1 VSDTGGFD
9 DWRRPRGAR
18 PDDSADDTAEGA
30 VNDAT
35 GAQAPE
41 PAAPP
46 VAPPPSFS
54 AQPPLSAAP
63 PPVFQPA
70 APPPP
75 VTPSLSTTPPPPVT
89 PALST
94 APPPAFPPAAPTPAF
109 PVAPPAGPA
118 LNTAPPPADPP
129 RSQAAPPP
137 VVPPAPDQAPPPAF
151 LPAATPAFPLAP
163 PAPNLAPPPL
173 VAPTAPAAAPAPPV
187 GNPLSTT
194 PPPAAPT
201 TASLTPTPAPSWEQ
215 PTQAYSFEDLRA
227 PEPAAPA
234 PSWEQPTQAYDFR
247 QASLDPALA
256 GPTEVLGAQEIGL
269 PTLRD
274 EGLRPPTGE
283 NSAIDSLFGENQFQ
297 EYEAGALPAE
307 GFSALASTRPRLE
320 REPLSKTQRTLL
332 LVAGGLVAALAL
344 IGVFAIGVANPGIL
358 PAAEPEPVQTSAPAP
373 VAAAPAVGPLAPGTY
388 AWDELLGTE
397 CLDPWTS
404 PWAEEFT
411 VVDCTAPHPAQLVS
425 RGIFGDEAYA
435 AYPGV
440 EALQA
445 RMNLLC
451 TAPTS
456 IDYGV
461 ASALNDVQV
470 SSAYPVTEEQWD
482 AGQRSY
488 FCYVTR
494 SGSETLTVSLAPVPV
509 VDAAPVPSIPGNAP

>member
-1 VSDTGGFD
+1 MSDTGGFD
-9 DWRRPRGAR
+9 DWRRPRGAQ
-18 PDDSADDTAEGA
+18 PDDAADDTADDTT
-30 VNDAT
+30 DAT
-35 GAQAPE
+35 APE

-46 VAPPPSFS
+46 VAPPPAAVPSAFT

-63 PPVFQPA
+63 PPVFRPA
-70 APPPP
+70 
-75 VTPSLSTTPPPPVT
+75 TPP
-89 PALST
+89 
-94 APPPAFPPAAPTPAF
+94 
-109 PVAPPAGPA
+109 PPAGPA
-118 LNTAPPPADPP
+118 LNTAPPPAGPP

-137 VVPPAPDQAPPPAF
+137 VAAPAPGQ
-151 LPAATPAFPLAP
+151 
-163 PAPNLAPPPL
+163 APPPL
-173 VAPTAPAAAPAPPV
+173 VAPTAPVAAPAPPI
-187 GNPLSTT
+187 GT
-194 PPPAAPT
+194 PPPAPSLAPGV
-201 TASLTPTPAPSWEQ
+201 APSWEE

-227 PEPAAPA
+227 PAPTAPA

-274 EGLRPPTGE
+274 EGLRPPAAE

-297 EYEAGALPAE
+297 EYDAGALPAE
-307 GFSALASTRPRLE
+307 GFGALASTRPRVE
-320 REPLSKTQRTLL
+320 REPLSRTQRTLL

-358 PAAEPEPVQTSAPAP
+358 PVAEPEPVTTTAPAP

-470 SSAYPVTEEQWD
+470 SSAYPATEEQWD

-509 VDAAPVPSIPGNAP
+509 ADAAPVPSIPGNAP

>member
-1 VSDTGGFD
+1 MSDAGGFD

-18 PDDSADDTAEGA
+18 PDDSANDTAEGA
-30 VNDAT
+30 VNHAT

-109 PVAPPAGPA
+109 PAAPPAGPA

-129 RSQAAPPP
+129 RSPAAPPP
-137 VVPPAPDQAPPPAF
+137 VVPAASDQ
-151 LPAATPAFPLAP
+151 
-163 PAPNLAPPPL
+163 APPPL
-173 VAPTAPAAAPAPPV
+173 VAPPAPAAAPT

-194 PPPAAPT
+194 PPPAALPPAAPT

-247 QASLDPALA
+247 QAPLDPALA

-307 GFSALASTRPRLE
+307 GFSALASTRPRVE